1 MMRFI
6 SKAIILVY
14 VYHSH
19 VAKQHHLS
27 FKVTQIIVVCVCEGG
42 GVKSHEVPQVRSDV
56 KVRLN
61 DLLYMPV
68 RVHYMR

>member
-42 GVKSHEVPQVRSDV
+42 GGGLRAMKSPRSDQ
-56 KVRLN
+56 
-61 DLLYMPV
+61 M
-68 RVHYMR
+68 